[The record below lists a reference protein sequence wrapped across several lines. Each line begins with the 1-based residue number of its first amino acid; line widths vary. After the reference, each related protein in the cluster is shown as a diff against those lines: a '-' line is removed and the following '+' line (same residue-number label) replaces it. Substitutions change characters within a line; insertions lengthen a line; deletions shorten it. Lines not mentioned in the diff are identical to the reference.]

1 MCGIITILLL
11 KDVGRNALLLP
22 EDSEA
27 LQKLQGALSNLTQL
41 KLAYLEQ
48 TWEQVVAIASTL
60 PRLEYLSVAAN
71 GISRIGALPAEV
83 AAFRTLQSI
92 DLSGNPIAEWSHI
105 MEFARLPNLQGLN
118 VAECKITG
126 NFRVDLRPLKHM
138 SQSKLK
144 CRQKGWTSNHDY
156 SHHS

>member
-1 MCGIITILLL
+1 M
-11 KDVGRNALLLP
+11 GRNALLLP

-48 TWEQVVAIASTL
+48 TWEQVVTIASTL

-71 GISRIGALPAEV
+71 GISRIGALPAEG

-105 MEFARLPNLQGLN
+105 MEFAGLPNLQGLN
-118 VAECKITG
+118 VAECKIKG
-126 NFRVDLRPLKHM
+126 KVHVDSRPL
-138 SQSKLK
+138 
-144 CRQKGWTSNHDY
+144 
-156 SHHS
+156 